1 MHSHSKLAI
10 YLYVDVRLRPVGWLV
25 IGTLM
30 AAAAYELA
38 LALGAGSVGP
48 QPGEDVPGATA
59 IRVVAALAMF
69 VGVGL
74 VAAKLGPPVVEL
86 LAPAAVLFV
95 VPLYFTFDPYYAP
108 TERRYSDGGMLPPSW
123 IVAVALAAIVAGVLT
138 WLFPRVGAWATI
150 PVLLALAITA
160 FFVVGGH

>member
-1 MHSHSKLAI
+1 
-10 YLYVDVRLRPVGWLV
+10 
-25 IGTLM
+25 M

-74 VAAKLGPPVVEL
+74 VAAKLGPPVVAL

-108 TERRYSDGGMLPPSW
+108 TERRYSDGGIFPLGW
-123 IVAVALAAIVAGVLT
+123 IAAVAVVGLVAGVLT
-138 WLFPRVGAWATI
+138 ALFPRLAVWATI
-150 PVLLALAITA
+150 PALLVLAFTA

>member
-1 MHSHSKLAI
+1 
-10 YLYVDVRLRPVGWLV
+10 VDVRLRPVGWLV

-74 VAAKLGPPVVEL
+74 VAAKLGPPIVAL

-108 TERRYSDGGMLPPSW
+108 TEQRFSDSGFFPLSW
-123 IVAVALAAIVAGVLT
+123 IVAVAVAGVAAGALT
-138 WLFPRVGAWATI
+138 ALFPRVGAWATI
-150 PVLLALAITA
+150 PVLLVLALTA
-160 FFVVGGH
+160 LFVVGGH

>member
-1 MHSHSKLAI
+1 
-10 YLYVDVRLRPVGWLV
+10 VDVRLRPVGWLV

-108 TERRYSDGGMLPPSW
+108 TERRYSDGGIFPLGW
-123 IVAVALAAIVAGVLT
+123 IAAVAVVGLVAGVLT
-138 WLFPRVGAWATI
+138 ALFPRLAVWATI
-150 PVLLALAITA
+150 PALLVLAFTA